1 MLISQYFSDLKG
13 ALIDTAVF
21 AFVSNAATLLLA
33 LFCDSFYGIGFVIG
47 GMLFCVVS
55 CINLFGYLK
64 KLKYNV
70 LSRQLMFLSVRGDFL
85 RLWRTDSIRGLCAC
99 RRGVGRPTKNPK

>member
-70 LSRQLMFLSVRGDFL
+70 LSRPADVFVRTQGIFYGFGGQT
-85 RLWRTDSIRGLCAC
+85 RSESSARAGGASA
-99 RRGVGRPTKNPK
+99 GR